1 MDATTQECIMT
12 RYVDKESYETVFPLL
27 VSLNNQGLHP
37 YSVTMDGHRY
47 VIQAIKN
54 VWPKITLQRC
64 LFHIQREGLRW
75 LRTYPKTEAGKQ
87 LKALLST
94 LSYVRTITES
104 HAFIRSFDIW
114 KHRYQSFVSSLP
126 RTTVA
131 FKDLKRTMALIAHAL
146 PDMFHYLRIQ
156 GIASTTNMLEG
167 FYSHLKADYRR
178 HNGMSKNHRIAY
190 LKWYCYL
197 KSKQKNNIL

>member
-12 RYVDKESYETVFPLL
+12 RYVDRERYETVLPLL

-37 YSVTMDGHRY
+37 YGVTMDGHRY

-54 VWPKITLQRC
+54 VWPQITLQRC

-94 LSYVRTITES
+94 LSSIRTIVES
-104 HAFIRSFDIW
+104 DTFISSFDSW
-114 KHRYQSFVSSLP
+114 KRRYHSFVKSLP
-126 RTTVA
+126 KTTVA
-131 FKDLKRTMALIAHAL
+131 FKDLKRTMALITHAL
-146 PDMFHYLRIQ
+146 PDMFHYLKVP

-167 FYSHLKADYRR
+167 FYSHLKSDYHR

-190 LKWYCYL
+190 LKWYCYF
-197 KSKQKNNIL
+197 KSN